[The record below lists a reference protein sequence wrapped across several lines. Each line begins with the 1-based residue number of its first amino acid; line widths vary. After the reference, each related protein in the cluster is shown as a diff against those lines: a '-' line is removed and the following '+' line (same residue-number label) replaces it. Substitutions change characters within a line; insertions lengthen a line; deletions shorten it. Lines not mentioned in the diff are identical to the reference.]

1 MSNIKSR
8 KYYEDYSLEE
18 ISRKDNPFKDLARE
32 TITEVPIEDKLKSS
46 DDELR
51 TATWTELY
59 KLGAY
64 YFENPDPVKR
74 DKMTRYIRANFS
86 GVLSETNNS
95 FDLPMTQNRNTLL
108 NWVCNKNNEFLDKKN
123 SSKRVV
129 CDVKSFLQVYGPNY
143 DLAEQYLGAYKYS
156 I

>member
-8 KYYEDYSLEE
+8 KYYEDYSLDE
-18 ISRKDNPFKDLARE
+18 ISKKNNPFRYLAQE
-32 TITEVPIEDKLKSS
+32 TKTVTPIEDKLKLS

-59 KLGAY
+59 KLAAY
-64 YFENPDPVKR
+64 YFDSPDSNKR
-74 DKMTRYIRANFS
+74 NKMMKYIRGNFS
-86 GVLSETNNS
+86 EVLSETNNQ
-95 FDLPMTQNRNTLL
+95 FELPMVQNRNNLL
-108 NWVCNKNNEFLDKKN
+108 NWVCNKNNEFLEKKN

-129 CDVKSFLQVYGPNY
+129 CDTKSLMQVYGPNY
-143 DLAEQYLGAYKYS
+143 DFAEEYLGAYKYS